1 MEGKTLQLNAMGNM
15 DKKKLTVILAQPR
28 GFCAGVKRAIKIVE
42 TAIEKYGAPVWVLH
56 EIVHNTHVIKNLS
69 EAGAI
74 FVEDINEIPT
84 GAITIFSAHG
94 VATSVEEKAAQK
106 SLKVIDATCPLVKKV
121 HYQAQ
126 KYNKMGHDIVIIG
139 HHGHPEV
146 EGTLGRVDGNVTV
159 VSTIEDVK
167 KLKVANPEKVAY
179 VTQTTLSTDDT
190 RELIKEL
197 ERRFPNIKGPN
208 LSDICYATQSRQDAV
223 RKLAE
228 EVDML
233 LVVGSQNSSNS
244 NRLRETGTARGLP
257 AYLVDNADHV
267 NLKWF
272 ENKSVVGITA
282 GASAP
287 EILVQNIID
296 MLQEHFCLD
305 VRPQNGKKETMQFKL
320 PKFPDYN

>member
-1 MEGKTLQLNAMGNM
+1 MER
-15 DKKKLTVILAQPR
+15 KKLKIILAQPR
-28 GFCAGVKRAIKIVE
+28 GFCAGVKRAISIVE
-42 TAIEKYGAPVWVLH
+42 TAIERYGRPVWVLH
-56 EIVHNTHVIKNLS
+56 EIVHNTHVIKSLT

-74 FVEDINEIPT
+74 FVENIDDIPEKS
-84 GAITIFSAHG
+84 ITIFSAHG
-94 VATSVEEKAAQK
+94 VATAVEKKAAQK
-106 SLKVIDATCPLVKKV
+106 GLKVIDATCPLVKKV

-126 KYNKMGHDIVIIG
+126 RYNKTGHDIVIIG

-146 EGTLGRVDGNVTV
+146 EGTLGRVNGKVTV
-159 VSTIEDVK
+159 VSTIEDVQR
-167 KLKVANPEKVAY
+167 LEVTDPEKVAY

-197 ERRFPNIKGPN
+197 KKRFPNIKGPN
-208 LSDICYATQSRQDAV
+208 LRDICYATQSRQDAV

-267 NLKWF
+267 DLKWF
-272 ENKSVVGITA
+272 EGKATIGITA

-287 EILVQNIID
+287 EVLVQDIIN
-296 MLQEHFCLD
+296 MLKKHFDL
-305 VRPQNGKKETMQFKL
+305 VVKPQNGKRETMQFKL
-320 PKFPDYN
+320 PKFPDFV